1 MNCRQVILLTAVV
14 MVACADNPPAP
25 IEDRSGGRSSTSTSA
40 RHARTGQ
47 NESAAIVGQP
57 YTVRIGDTLTSIAF
71 ALGMHFKTLA
81 DINDISPPYAIYVG
95 QTLQTRVITPSSP
108 RAANQ
113 RAVVKPSGANA
124 SVIKVAR
131 GDTLYSLSKTLG
143 MGASQLAAMNDLSP
157 PYDIFIG
164 QTLRTTANG
173 KPPPSA
179 VSTAKQSGVAAK
191 TPPSTGTTAS
201 ARGSS
206 GAPLGPVARWL
217 WPGEGKV
224 IRSYS
229 TNLHKGVDIAGR
241 RGTPVKAAARGVVV
255 YSGTGVKGYGALI
268 IIKHN
273 DDYLSAYGHND
284 AILVSEGA
292 TISAGQAIARMGSTG
307 TDSVKLHFEI
317 RRRGKPIDPLKI
329 LARR

>member
-57 YTVRIGDTLTSIAF
+57 YTVRTGDTLTSIAF
-71 ALGMHFKTLA
+71 VLGMHFKTLA
-81 DINDISPPYAIYVG
+81 DINHISAPYAIYVG

-113 RAVVKPSGANA
+113 RAVAKPNGANA
-124 SVIKVAR
+124 SVIRVAK

-164 QTLRTTANG
+164 QLLRTTA
-173 KPPPSA
+173 
-179 VSTAKQSGVAAK
+179 KQSDVGAK
-191 TPPSTGTTAS
+191 NAPSTGQSGAGNTGTTAPS
-201 ARGSS
+201 RGPS

>member
-1 MNCRQVILLTAVV
+1 
-14 MVACADNPPAP
+14 
-25 IEDRSGGRSSTSTSA
+25 
-40 RHARTGQ
+40 
-47 NESAAIVGQP
+47 
-57 YTVRIGDTLTSIAF
+57 
-71 ALGMHFKTLA
+71 MHFKTLA

-164 QTLRTTANG
+164 QTITNDRQ
-173 KPPPSA
+173 PPPSA

-241 RGTPVKAAARGVVV
+241 RGTPVKASARGVVV

-268 IIKHN
+268 IVKHN
-273 DDYLSAYGHND
+273 EDYLSAYGHND

-292 TISAGQAIARMGSTG
+292 TVLLPGRAIARMGSSG
-307 TDSVKLHFEI
+307 H
-317 RRRGKPIDPLKI
+317 
-329 LARR
+329 